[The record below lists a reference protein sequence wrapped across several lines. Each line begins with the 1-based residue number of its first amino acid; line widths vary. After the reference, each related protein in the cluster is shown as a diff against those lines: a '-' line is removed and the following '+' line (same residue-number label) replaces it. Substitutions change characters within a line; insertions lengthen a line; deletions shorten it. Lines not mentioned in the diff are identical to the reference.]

1 MLVRSAAPSRANP
14 AGRKAAQMLD
24 QALDLAVTT
33 LRTHGTGAAEAARW
47 RGTMQRRMGADF
59 FLLPVAERAQRLRD
73 ARDTAVDEPTHGA
86 LQVLLA
92 IAEGSS
98 SAFTR

>member
-1 MLVRSAAPSRANP
+1 MLVRPAAPRRADP

-33 LRTHGTGAAEAARW
+33 LRTHGWGPADAARW
-47 RGTMQRRMGADF
+47 RSEMHRRMGADF
-59 FLLPVAERAQRLRD
+59 FGLPVAERAQRLRS

-86 LQVLLA
+86 LQILLA
-92 IAEGSS
+92 IAEGSGT
-98 SAFTR
+98 AFTR